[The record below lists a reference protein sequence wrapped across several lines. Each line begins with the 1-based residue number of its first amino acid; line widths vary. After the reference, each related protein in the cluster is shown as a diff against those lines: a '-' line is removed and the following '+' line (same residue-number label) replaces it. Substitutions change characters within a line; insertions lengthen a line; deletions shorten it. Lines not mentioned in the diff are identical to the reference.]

1 MLFFKPI
8 VKADKSGNLL
18 SIILHNIISNATK
31 FTENG
36 FIKISSRQNSHYE
49 ITIEDNGKGMSE
61 KQLTRLTKLINKQ
74 PSNEEDE
81 QSDNKEGFGL
91 GYVIISEL
99 IQILNGKLEVQ
110 SKLGAGT
117 KVTISLPLIYHSF
130 FCLSTTP
137 FQCKLSDVT
146 HK

>member
-1 MLFFKPI
+1 
-8 VKADKSGNLL
+8 
-18 SIILHNIISNATK
+18 
-31 FTENG
+31 
-36 FIKISSRQNSHYE
+36 
-49 ITIEDNGKGMSE
+49 MSE

-117 KVTISLPLIYHSF
+117 KVTISLPLIYH
-130 FCLSTTP
+130 
-137 FQCKLSDVT
+137 
-146 HK
+146 